1 MATKQ
6 SWTIGLFEEE
16 NKYSVL
22 PSNWLIRVG
31 ENVFCQW
38 PKKRIT
44 DSMIKMAEKPTKEWT
59 LFPVKVIEED
69 LTYEQA
75 ITREKKIFLQAS
87 ESDRSLGRGKRKRK
101 MKFKKNDNLNDDFDE
116 SDSSAVQTPIKILT
130 NKENMNGIC
139 VPFMQNENTL
149 SNNIISDAIEV
160 LNSIPSNMNIQSFQ
174 PDDSVAT
181 SSHNIDTQYEL
192 LDNNS
197 NDKILSTSVETNIDV
212 NAANC
217 SQFGPCS
224 QKNSIHY
231 FDDLRNVYGN
241 STNLDEMVA
250 KTIDLCISTNS
261 YVKRIDARIDK
272 IEKLLESN
280 TAGGYYRNSQQMFD
294 EDFISLFP
302 MKDIQT
308 INDVD
313 TKIKNDSKF
322 ECQMKAFITTIGG
335 TDIKNFVKRILHRMF
350 TNELSSKCSWTGFR
364 TNYKLENLKLMS
376 IIKDIAREHFKG
388 TDISFEN
395 HVKDWFRHG
404 TQRLSREKERQQ

>member
-44 DSMIKMAEKPTKEWT
+44 DAMIKMAEKPTKDWT
-59 LFPVKVIEED
+59 LFPVKVIEE
-69 LTYEQA
+69 YH
-75 ITREKKIFLQAS
+75 
-87 ESDRSLGRGKRKRK
+87 
-101 MKFKKNDNLNDDFDE
+101 
-116 SDSSAVQTPIKILT
+116 SSAVQTPIKVVT
-130 NKENMNGIC
+130 NHENMKGVC
-139 VPFMQNENTL
+139 VSFMQTENTL
-149 SNNIISDAIEV
+149 SNNIIADAIGI
-160 LNSIPSNMNIQSFQ
+160 LNNIQSFQ
-174 PDDSVAT
+174 THHDSAVAT
-181 SSHNIDTQYEL
+181 SSNIDTQYEL

-197 NDKILSTSVETNIDV
+197 NEKTLSTSVETNIDV
-212 NAANC
+212 IAANSEFGQC
-217 SQFGPCS
+217 SQN
-224 QKNSIHY
+224 NSYQFIE
-231 FDDLRNVYGN
+231 DLRDVYGN

-250 KTIDLCISTNS
+250 KVIDLCISTNS

-280 TAGGYYRNSQQMFD
+280 TAGYYRNSQQMFN

-350 TNELSSKCSWTGFR
+350 SNELSSKCSWTGFR